1 MQSSVTYFELQT
13 LIFLIIFGMIMI
25 SLKYFQDPKQKESKL
40 KLWNRMI
47 TNYEGIQL
55 TLDEEQLL
63 KQTFKNTLR
72 NRTVA
77 ISPSIPR
84 QVKSTK
90 RVSFQ
95 QFDNQL

>member
-1 MQSSVTYFELQT
+1 MQPSVTYFELQT
-13 LIFLIIFGMIMI
+13 LIFLIIFGMILI
-25 SLKYFQDPKQKESKL
+25 SLKYFSDPKQKEQKL

-55 TLDEEQLL
+55 SIDEEQLL

-72 NRTVA
+72 NRKVA

-84 QVKSTK
+84 QIKSTK
-90 RVSFQ
+90 KVSFQ
-95 QFDNQL
+95 NLDDQL